1 VVNEVGSEV
10 KAMLNQTMEKSLSKL
25 MTKILRH
32 TPEDFGVVL
41 DPVEGS
47 CPVSTLLEAIQS
59 QPKWAWVKQEDIEQ
73 VVRNSDKQR
82 FEIAGG
88 RIKARYGHSHD
99 KVQYTPGEPPA
110 ILYHGTNKKA
120 LPSILKEGISPMSR
134 QYVHLSEGTQFA
146 TLAGSRRGELV
157 ILEVDTLRAKQ
168 LGATF
173 YYAGNEVWLADR
185 VPPVSCL
192 VVEKKEKEKELP
204 KP

>member
-10 KAMLNQTMEKSLSKL
+10 KAMLNQAMEKSLSKL

-41 DPVEGS
+41 DPVDGS
-47 CPVSTLLEAIQS
+47 CSVSTLLKAIQS

-73 VVRNSDKQR
+73 VVRNYKQR
-82 FEIAGG
+82 FEITGG
-88 RIKARYGHSHD
+88 RIRARYGHSHD

-110 ILYHGTNKKA
+110 ILYHGTNKNA
-120 LPSILKEGISPMSR
+120 LPSILKEGLRPMSR

-168 LGATF
+168 LGVTF

-185 VPPVSCL
+185 VPSVSCS
-192 VVEKKEKEKELP
+192 VMETKEKEP
-204 KP
+204 PQS